1 MSLNQLLLGDNLE
14 ILRSIESESV
24 DLVYLDPP
32 FFSNR
37 TYEVIW
43 GDKGEVRSFED
54 RFSGGIDHYIAWLKD
69 RVQEMHRVLKPTGS
83 IFLHCDWHADAY
95 IRVNI
100 LDRIFGYPNF
110 RNEITWQ
117 RTNAHNDARKK
128 MPNLR
133 DSIFYYAKSSEHIY
147 TPVYIPLSEDYLK
160 DFYHHKDDKGWYM
173 QDNLTAPNI
182 RHGES
187 GKPWK
192 GFDPTTKGRSW
203 AVPNQ
208 IVIELVGKEKCEQ
221 MGVLAKLDLL
231 NAEGYIVFSN
241 TGTPRVKRYA
251 DKSKGITVG
260 DVWADVSAISSQA
273 KERIG
278 YPTQKPVA
286 LLERIIKMASNEG
299 DVVLDPF
306 VGGGTTVAVAD
317 KLNRRWI
324 GIDQSVQ
331 AVKVTEMRLYNQA
344 DLFSQPFITK
354 LHKYDYDTLRFKD
367 AFAFETFIVTAYG
380 GRTNTRQRGDLGL
393 DGHMPDNTPIQ
404 VKRSDNIG
412 RNVIDNFLS
421 AVQRYDK
428 RLFDQHRDA
437 HTPVGYVIAFS
448 FGKGAIEEVARLK
461 NSENVVIQLVRVED
475 VVPIAKKPTL
485 HVAVTDGGKDRNGGP
500 AKGLHSISFQATG
513 ESAVGVEFY
522 SWDFDYKDT
531 GTAGGSFKAEILLDK
546 VGAQTWKFKPGLHHV
561 AVKVVDNDGLESVEV
576 LKLKVNGKV
585 EVQP

>member
-1 MSLNQLLLGDNLE
+1 MLTCGTLFRPPAFMPLNQLLLGDNLE
-14 ILRSIESESV
+14 ILRSIDSDSV
-24 DLVYLDPP
+24 DLIYLDPP

-95 IRVNI
+95 IRVYI
-100 LDRIFGYPNF
+100 LDKVFGMQNF
-110 RNEITWQ
+110 KGHIIWQ
-117 RTNAHNDARKK
+117 RTGVHNDAKK
-128 MPNLR
+128 KLPVVS
-133 DSIFYYAKSSEHIY
+133 DTIWYYSKGENVIWN
-147 TPVYIPLSEDYLK
+147 PVYTALAEEAISVRYRYEDE
-160 DFYHHKDDKGWYM
+160 KGRFRLGPI
-173 QDNLTAPNI
+173 DSPNPRPNMI
-182 RHGES
+182 YE
-187 GKPWK
+187 WK
-192 GFDPTTKGRSW
+192 GFSPPTKGWRYSRETMAQLDSEDKIW
-203 AVPNQ
+203 YPIDKNKRPAV
-208 IVIELVGKEKCEQ
+208 
-221 MGVLAKLDLL
+221 KLYS
-231 NAEGYIVFSN
+231 EE
-241 TGTPRVKRYA
+241 
-251 DKSKGITVG
+251 SKGALLGNIWT
-260 DVWADVSAISSQA
+260 DVQNIQASA

-278 YPTQKPVA
+278 YPTQKPIA

-317 KLNRRWI
+317 KLHRQWI

-331 AVKVTEMRLYNQA
+331 AIKVTELRLYNQV
-344 DLFSQPFITK
+344 DLFSQPFLTK
-354 LHKYDYDTLRFKD
+354 LHKYDYDTLRYKD

-393 DGHMPDNTPIQ
+393 DGHMTDNTPIQ

-428 RLFDQHRDA
+428 RLFEKNQA
-437 HTPVGYVIAFS
+437 ENNPVGFVIAFS

-461 NSENVVIQLVRVED
+461 NSENITIKLVQVED

-485 HVAVTDGGKDRNGGP
+485 RVDLTDLGKD
-500 AKGLHSISFQATG
+500 AKGMHSISFHAIG
-513 ESAVGVEFY
+513 ESTVGIEFY
-522 SWDFDYKDT
+522 SWDFDYRDNI
-531 GTAGGSFKAEILLDK
+531 FKAEVLLDK
-546 VGAQTWKFKPGLHHV
+546 AGAQTWKFKPGLHHV
-561 AVKVVDNDGLESVEV
+561 AVKVVDNDGLEGVEV
-576 LKLKVNGKV
+576 LKLKINGKI
-585 EVQP
+585 EIQP